1 MQRVR
6 ILLLTHSFWP
16 DISPPQRRWGVF
28 TREFASAGHQIDVVA
43 PKVFDQNL
51 LRISQRLAPPEG
63 VTVYRYPSI
72 RKPGT
77 MLGKLLKHA
86 IDALRSI
93 PTALR
98 TPRPQIVI
106 ATVPAIPTLAVG
118 YLVSR
123 MRRTPF
129 VVDLRDA
136 WPDLL
141 QDSQV
146 LRLAWLEPLV
156 SRMLTFMIHRS
167 DLVVTV
173 SEGFAQKLM
182 SEGARKAITISNG
195 VDIDRYGMDL
205 LTTQRGEKL
214 RVLYLGNLG
223 RSQGLDLVI
232 RAAALAKSNVQLRI
246 VGQGTEIT
254 NLRQLAAGLDVD
266 VDFKDPVYGPSVLD
280 NYAWADTC
288 LVTLR
293 SDWDSF
299 EHTIPSK
306 LYELLFLDCH
316 ITGLVK
322 GEAAE
327 IIRASRSGQVIEQ
340 SDRALAEHFLN
351 LYAERRLL
359 RTGHAGSKWV
369 RRNAALPTLGQQYLR
384 ELKWLTDRYQES
396 K

>member
-1 MQRVR
+1 
-6 ILLLTHSFWP
+6 
-16 DISPPQRRWGVF
+16 
-28 TREFASAGHQIDVVA
+28 
-43 PKVFDQNL
+43 
-51 LRISQRLAPPEG
+51 
-63 VTVYRYPSI
+63 
-72 RKPGT
+72 

-93 PTALR
+93 PTALQ
-98 TPRPQIVI
+98 TPRPEIVI

-123 MRRTPF
+123 LRRTPF

-146 LRLAWLEPLV
+146 LRIAWLEPLV
-156 SRMLTFMIHRS
+156 SRILTFMIHRS

-205 LTTQRGEKL
+205 LATQRDEKL

-232 RAAALAKSNVQLRI
+232 RAAALATSKVQLRI
-246 VGQGTEIT
+246 VGQGTEKSS
-254 NLRQLAAGLDVD
+254 LLALAAELGVD
-266 VDFKDPVYGPSVLD
+266 VDFRDPVYGPSVLD

-293 SDWDSF
+293 SDWGSF

-306 LYELLFLDCH
+306 LYELLFLDRH

-327 IIRASRSGQVIEQ
+327 IIRASGSGQVIEQ
-340 SDRALAEHFLN
+340 SHQALAEHFLS
-351 LYAERRLL
+351 LHAERTLL
-359 RTGHAGSKWV
+359 TTGHAGSEWV

-396 K
+396 E

>member
-1 MQRVR
+1 MR

-16 DISPPQRRWGVF
+16 DISPPQKRWHAF
-28 TREFASAGHQIDVVA
+28 TREFARAGHETDVVA
-43 PKVFDQNL
+43 PQVFDENL
-51 LRISQRLAPPEG
+51 IRNSRRAAPSEG

-72 RKPGT
+72 RKQGT
-77 MLGKLLKHA
+77 VAGKLVKHL

-98 TPRPQIVI
+98 TPRPQVII

-118 YLVSR
+118 YFVSKV
-123 MRRTPF
+123 RRVPL

-146 LRLAWLEPLV
+146 LRFFWLEPLV
-156 SRMLTFMIHRS
+156 SRILTYMIHRS

-173 SEGFAQKLM
+173 TVGLAQKLL
-182 SEGARKAITISNG
+182 SDGARRAITISNG
-195 VDIDRYGMDL
+195 VEMERFGIDL
-205 LTTQRGEKL
+205 SPPQHGEVL
-214 RVLYLGNLG
+214 HVLYLGNLG

-232 RAAALAKSNVQLRI
+232 RAAAETKKVVRLRF
-246 VGQGTEIT
+246 VGQGTEKKR
-254 NLRQLAAGLDVD
+254 LQELADKLDVE
-266 VDFKDPVYGPSVLD
+266 VDFRTPVYGPRVLE

-306 LYELLFLDCH
+306 LYELLLLNRH
-316 ITGLVK
+316 ITALVK
-322 GEAAE
+322 GEAAQ
-327 IIRASRSGQVIEQ
+327 IIQASGSGHIVEQ
-340 SDRALAEHFLN
+340 SEQALAEHFLK
-351 LYAERRLL
+351 LHSEPRLL
-359 RTGHAGSKWV
+359 ATGRAGSEWV
-369 RRNAALPTLGQQYLR
+369 RLHAALPALGKQYLQQIKSLIDGYR
-384 ELKWLTDRYQES
+384 ETK
-396 K
+396 

>member
-1 MQRVR
+1 MR

-28 TREFASAGHQIDVVA
+28 TREFATTGHQVDVVA

-51 LRISQRLAPPEG
+51 IKISQRLAPPEG
-63 VTVYRYPSI
+63 VTVHRYPSI
-72 RKPGT
+72 SKPST
-77 MLGKLLKHA
+77 MVGKLTKHA
-86 IDALRSI
+86 LDALRSI

-98 TPRPQIVI
+98 TSKPDVVI

-123 MRRTPF
+123 LRRVPF
-129 VVDLRDA
+129 IVDLRDA

-146 LRLAWLEPLV
+146 LRFPWLEPLV
-156 SRMLTFMIHRS
+156 SRVLTFMIHRS

-173 SEGFAQKLM
+173 SEGFSRKLA

-205 LTTQRGEKL
+205 LATQRGERL

-232 RAAALAKSNVQLRI
+232 RAAAMAGNKVQLRI
-246 VGQGTEIT
+246 VGQGTE
-254 NLRQLAAGLDVD
+254 NSSLQELAAELGVE
-266 VDFKDPVYGPSVLD
+266 VDFRDPAYGPSVLD

-322 GEAAE
+322 GEAAA
-327 IIRASRSGQVIEQ
+327 IIRASGSGQVVEQ
-340 SDRALAEHFLN
+340 SEHALAQHL
-351 LYAERRLL
+351 LKLHAERDLL
-359 RTGHAGSKWV
+359 TTGHAGSEWV
-369 RRNAALPTLGQQYLR
+369 RRNAALPALGQQYLR
-384 ELKWLTDRYQES
+384 EIKILTDQYLES

>member
-1 MQRVR
+1 MR

-16 DISPPQRRWGVF
+16 DISPPQRRWAVF
-28 TREFASAGHQIDVVA
+28 TREFASADHLIDVVA
-43 PKVFDQNL
+43 PRVFDQNL
-51 LRISQRLAPPEG
+51 IKISQRSAPPAG

-72 RKPGT
+72 GKPGT
-77 MLGKLLKHA
+77 MVGKLLKHA

-98 TPRPQIVI
+98 TPKPQVVI

-118 YLVSR
+118 YLISR
-123 MRRTPF
+123 IRRTPF

-146 LRLAWLEPLV
+146 LRIAWLEPLV
-156 SRMLTFMIHRS
+156 SRILTFMIHRS

-173 SEGFAQKLM
+173 SEGFAQKLT
-182 SEGARKAITISNG
+182 SEGERKAITISNG
-195 VDIDRYGMDL
+195 VDIDRYGMEL
-205 LTTQRGEKL
+205 LATQRGEKL

-232 RAAALAKSNVQLRI
+232 RAAALAEGKVQLRI
-246 VGQGTEIT
+246 VGQGTEK
-254 NLRQLAAGLDVD
+254 NSLQELAAGLGVD
-266 VDFKDPVYGPSVLD
+266 VDFRDPVYGPSVLD

-306 LYELLFLDCH
+306 LYELLFLDRH

-327 IIRASRSGQVIEQ
+327 IIRASGSGHVIEQ
-340 SDRALAEHFLN
+340 SHQALAEHFLS
-351 LYAERRLL
+351 LYSERSRLT
-359 RTGHAGSKWV
+359 TGRAGSQWV
-369 RRNAALPTLGQQYLR
+369 GRNAALPTLGQRYLR
-384 ELKWLTDRYQES
+384 ELKRLTDRYQES

>member
-1 MQRVR
+1 MR

-51 LRISQRLAPPEG
+51 IKISQRLAPPVG
-63 VTVYRYPSI
+63 VTIYRYPSI
-72 RKPGT
+72 SKPGT
-77 MLGKLLKHA
+77 VLGKLVKHA
-86 IDALRSI
+86 VDALRSI
-93 PTALR
+93 PTALQ
-98 TPRPQIVI
+98 TPKPQVVI

-123 MRRTPF
+123 LRRTPF

-141 QDSQV
+141 QDSQFIRV
-146 LRLAWLEPLV
+146 AWLEPLV
-156 SRMLTFMIHRS
+156 SRLLTFMIHRS
-167 DLVVTV
+167 DLTVTV
-173 SEGFAQKLM
+173 SEGLAQKLT

-195 VDIDRYGMDL
+195 VDIDRYGMEL
-205 LTTQRGEKL
+205 LATQRGEKL

-232 RAAALAKSNVQLRI
+232 RAAALAEGKVELRI
-246 VGQGTEIT
+246 VGQGTEK
-254 NLRQLAAGLDVD
+254 NSLQDLAAGLGVD
-266 VDFKDPVYGPSVLD
+266 VDFRNPVYGPSVLD

-299 EHTIPSK
+299 DHTIPSK
-306 LYELLFLDCH
+306 LYELLFLDRH

-327 IIRASRSGQVIEQ
+327 IIRASGAGHVIEQ
-340 SDRALAEHFLN
+340 SHQALAEHFLS
-351 LYAERRLL
+351 LYSERSRLT
-359 RTGHAGSKWV
+359 TGLAGSQWV
-369 RRNAALPTLGQQYLR
+369 RRNAALPALGQQYLR
-384 ELKWLTDRYQES
+384 ELKRLTDRH
-396 K
+396 